1 MIPVTH
7 FLQRSPSNY
16 LSIAPLTGT
25 SAYEEECFK
34 SKLTEAK
41 ISPVQSAC
49 EAHGWLCHLTSLNR
63 GDSAPIYIQHLATR
77 KQF

>member
-41 ISPVQSAC
+41 ISPSSLHVRLMGGSA
-49 EAHGWLCHLTSLNR
+49 T
-63 GDSAPIYIQHLATR
+63 
-77 KQF
+77 